1 MQPEFFKSMAG
12 FLGATVSFFAT
23 YFADAVPASLQT
35 GFEGV
40 TSLSVIGCLIYAIK
54 HLNSERTEERRLR
67 EMDRERWEAKWAE
80 EHADNIAA
88 REKDRE
94 VREKFAA
101 AVNDLARAVN
111 PDAGNR
117 HDG

>member
-1 MQPEFFKSMAG
+1 MAG
-12 FLGATVSFFAT
+12 FLGAGISFCAT

-54 HLNSERTEERRLR
+54 HLNNERTQERRLR

-80 EHADNIAA
+80 EHSDNIDA

-94 VREKFAA
+94 VREKFAT
-101 AVNDLARAVN
+101 AVSDLARAVRT
-111 PDAGNR
+111 DSTGR
-117 HDG
+117 KGE